1 MAKVGTVVDGVLE
14 DANNAI
20 TSTKKDTKGTGEL
33 GKDAFLQ
40 LLVCQI
46 QNQDPL
52 NPQDDTQFVSQLATF
67 SQLEQMQNLNAS
79 YEKSQAFSLIGKDV
93 IINTEDSTGKETQVS
108 GKVQYVNAS
117 GANVQIYVNGE
128 LYDLDD
134 LYAVMD
140 EDYMKS
146 ICAPKVDKTYKFTYD
161 AEKPGGL
168 VVEVSLGEDDYAAD
182 EVALVINNKLVD
194 PKNFKLDGTKLIIS
208 GETFAGLANGSYAVA
223 VVFNDKDYTTVEDK
237 IAVTVVNSKVEPEPP
252 KEEGDKTEGDDKTDK
267 TDKDETPKPGDKDKA

>member
-1 MAKVGTVVDGVLE
+1 MAELVGKVVNGVLQ
-14 DANNAI
+14 DNNNAV
-20 TSTKKDTKGTGEL
+20 TNTKKETKGTSEL

-93 IINTEDSTGKETQVS
+93 IVNTEDSTGKETQVA

-117 GANVQIYVNGE
+117 GSTVQLYVNGQ
-128 LYDLDD
+128 LYDIDD

-140 EDYMKS
+140 QSYVKNV
-146 ICAPKVDKTYKFTYD
+146 CAPSIDKSYKFKYD
-161 AEKPGGL
+161 ADKPSASI
-168 VVEVSLGEDDYAAD
+168 VEVNLGEDEYAAD
-182 EVALVINNKLVD
+182 EVALVINKQLID
-194 PKNFKLDGTKLIIS
+194 PSNFKLDGNKLTIF
-208 GETFAGLANGSYAVA
+208 GGAFADLPNGSYSVA
-223 VVFNDKDYTTVEDK
+223 VVFNDNDYTTIEDK
-237 IAVTVVNSKVEPEPP
+237 ISVEIVNSKVKPGEETPDDTD
-252 KEEGDKTEGDDKTDK
+252 KTEGDKTEEDEGKTDK
-267 TDKDETPKPGDKDKA
+267 TEG

>member
-1 MAKVGTVVDGVLE
+1 MANIGKVVDGVLQ

-20 TSTKKDTKGTGEL
+20 TSTKKDTTGTGEL

-52 NPQDDTQFVSQLATF
+52 NPQDDTEFVSQLATF

-93 IINTEDSTGKETQVS
+93 IVNTEDSTGKETQVA

-117 GANVQIYVNGE
+117 GSSVQIYVNGE

-140 EDYMKS
+140 ETYVKS
-146 ICAPKVDKTYKFTYD
+146 ICSPSIEKSYKHTYD
-161 AEKPGGL
+161 AEKPNGL
-168 VVEVSLGEDDYAAD
+168 TVEVSLGEDDYAAD
-182 EVALVINNKLVD
+182 EVAVVINNKLID
-194 PKNFKLDGTKLIIS
+194 PSNFKLDGTKLTIFGGAFS
-208 GETFAGLANGSYAVA
+208 DLPDGSYAVA
-223 VVFNDKDYTTVEDK
+223 IVFNDKDYTTIEDK
-237 IAVTVVNSKVEPEPP
+237 IAVTVVNSKVPAETQKPE
-252 KEEGDKTEGDDKTDK
+252 EGDDKTEEGDGEK
-267 TDKDETPKPGDKDKA
+267 TEESGKA

>member
-1 MAKVGTVVDGVLE
+1 MANIGKVVDGVLQ

-20 TSTKKDTKGTGEL
+20 TSTKKDTTGTGEL

-52 NPQDDTQFVSQLATF
+52 NPQDDTEFVSQLATF
-67 SQLEQMQNLNAS
+67 SQLEQMQNLNAT

-93 IINTEDSTGKETQVS
+93 IVNTEDSTGRETQVA

-140 EDYMKS
+140 ESYVKS
-146 ICAPKVDKTYKFTYD
+146 ICAPTIEKSYKHTYD
-161 AEKPGGL
+161 AEKPNGL
-168 VVEVSLGEDDYAAD
+168 TVEVSLGEDDYAAD
-182 EVALVINNKLVD
+182 EVAVVINNKLID
-194 PKNFKLDGTKLIIS
+194 PSNFKLDGTKLTIFGGAFS
-208 GETFAGLANGSYAVA
+208 DLPDGSYAVA
-223 VVFNDKDYTTVEDK
+223 VVFNDKDYTTIEDK
-237 IAVTVVNSKVEPEPP
+237 IAVTVVNSKVTADTQKPDEST
-252 KEEGDKTEGDDKTDK
+252 DKTEGDGEETDK
-267 TDKDETPKPGDKDKA
+267 TGEGEKA

>member
-1 MAKVGTVVDGVLE
+1 MANIGKVVNGVLE

-20 TSTKKDTKGTGEL
+20 TSTKKDTTGTGEL
-33 GKDAFLQ
+33 GKEAFLQ

-52 NPQDDTQFVSQLATF
+52 NPQDDTEFVSQLATF

-93 IINTEDSTGKETQVS
+93 IINTEDSTGRETQVA

-117 GANVQIYVNGE
+117 GSNVQLYVNGE

-140 EDYMKS
+140 ETYMKS
-146 ICAPKVDKTYKFTYD
+146 ICSPSIEKSYKHTYD
-161 AEKPGGL
+161 AEKPNGL
-168 VVEVSLGEDDYAAD
+168 TVEVSLGEDDYAAD
-182 EVALVINNKLVD
+182 EVAVVINNKLVD
-194 PKNFKLDGTKLIIS
+194 PANFKLDGTKLTIFGGAFS
-208 GETFAGLANGSYAVA
+208 DLPDGSYAVA
-223 VVFNDKDYTTVEDK
+223 IVFNDKDYTTIEDK
-237 IAVTVVNSKVEPEPP
+237 IALTVVNSKVKP
-252 KEEGDKTEGDDKTDK
+252 
-267 TDKDETPKPGDKDKA
+267 ETPQPDDNVEGSGETDESGKDDGEKTQETGKA